1 MKADGIVNAQSREF
15 QRRPAMKADG
25 IVNAQSNDAIFCK
38 KIDEEISVEA
48 VTSQDAYIFYVN

>member
-1 MKADGIVNAQSREF
+1 
-15 QRRPAMKADG
+15 MKADG